1 METHEHGSGE
11 HEHAPGANHGEAA
24 EHAPRADVHE
34 VSARGRAFFWGG
46 IGGGVL
52 LVLLLLTHGFGLW
65 SARGT
70 GGEMP
75 ALVHQGERIFVP
87 ETSPLRQRLTIEAAP
102 ADERAAIVKAPGVVE
117 ADPARTVNVLPPGA
131 GRVRELKVAL
141 GDRVQ
146 RGQVLATID
155 SPDLAQAYD
164 DNDKAASAAALAA
177 KNLKYQQ
184 EQLKIGAAAQRDLDQ
199 ARSDNEQAIAE
210 YTRTREHLRAIGAA
224 ADAQGEA
231 RLLMVRAPAAGSVT
245 ALSIAPG
252 ATINDDTQSIMTV
265 ADLSVVWVTALVAE
279 RDLPRVA
286 PRQDAEITL
295 DAYPGKILHG
305 KVLFVSDVL
314 ESDSR
319 RDKTRIAFPNSD
331 ASLKP
336 NMFATVTLHGAA
348 VRRVVLPS
356 SALLMNNDRTS
367 VFVAVAPWTFVRR
380 TVQPLLEEGTQVVIE
395 SGLEPGEQVVVKGG
409 ILLND

>member
-11 HEHAPGANHGEAA
+11 REHAPDTNAGEQVHQPQD
-24 EHAPRADVHE
+24 HA

-46 IGGGVL
+46 IGGGLL

-70 GGEMP
+70 AEEAP
-75 ALVHQGERIFVP
+75 AVVHQGERLFVP
-87 ETSPLRQRLTIEAAP
+87 ESSPLRQRLTIAAAP
-102 ADERAAIVKAPGVVE
+102 AEESAAIVKAPGIVE

-131 GRVRELKVAL
+131 GRVREVKVGL

-146 RGQVLATID
+146 RAQVLATID
-155 SPDLAQAYD
+155 SPDLAQAYS
-164 DNDKAASAAALAA
+164 DNDKAAAAAILAA
-177 KNLKYQQ
+177 KNLRYQE
-184 EQLKIGAAAQRDLDQ
+184 EQFRIGAAAQRDLESARNDNQQ
-199 ARSDNEQAIAE
+199 AVAE
-210 YTRTREHLRAIGAA
+210 YTRSREHLRAMGAA
-224 ADAQGEA
+224 EDAQGEA
-231 RLLMVRAPAAGSVT
+231 RVLMVRAPAAGSIT
-245 ALSIAPG
+245 ALAIAPG
-252 ATINDDTQSIMTV
+252 ATINDDTQSIMTL
-265 ADLSVVWVTALVAE
+265 ADLSVVWVTALIAE
-279 RDLPRVA
+279 RDIAGVTRG
-286 PRQDAEITL
+286 QDAEIAV
-295 DAYPGKILHG
+295 DAYPGKTLHG

-319 RDKTRIAFPNSD
+319 RDKTRIAFPNPD
-331 ASLKP
+331 AWLKP
-336 NMFATVTLHGAA
+336 NMFATVSLHGAA

-380 TVQPLLEEGTQVVIE
+380 TVQPLLDEGTQVVID
-395 SGLEPGEQVVVKGG
+395 SGVAPGEQVVVKGG